1 MKETFEWIQSWCDHA
16 DKNDLPRVL
25 LVGDS
30 ITRAYREKVGE
41 LLRGKYYVDYIATS
55 YAIDQPIYV
64 NLITAFA
71 KDSDYAL
78 IYFNHGLH
86 GLHMTDRVYG
96 EGVEKLLADIG
107 KGKKSRS
114 GNVHARQGKGQRE
127 DRLSSDGY
135 SSPQKSGYGEN
146 RREKRLRYGRPLRRE
161 REHPQRIQAGGR
173 NALRRKGQRAPCG
186 IGCEGDSRSRRKQ
199 REKRGLKSPG
209 FAKYYKI
216 ISQNA

>member
-107 KGKKSRS
+107 KGKKVVLATSTLVKEK
-114 GNVHARQGKGQRE
+114 GNARIDYRQTGIV
-127 DRLSSDGY
+127 
-135 SSPQKSGYGEN
+135 
-146 RREKRLRYGRPLRRE
+146 LRRNRVME
-161 REHPQRIQAGGR
+161 KIAAR
-173 NALRRKGQRAPCG
+173 NG
-186 IGCEGDSRSRRKQ
+186 
-199 REKRGLKSPG
+199 
-209 FAKYYKI
+209 
-216 ISQNA
+216 

>member
-30 ITRAYREKVGE
+30 IARAYREKVGE

-107 KGKKSRS
+107 KGKKVVLAMSTLVKEK
-114 GNVHARQGKGQRE
+114 GNARIDYRQTGIV
-127 DRLSSDGY
+127 
-135 SSPQKSGYGEN
+135 
-146 RREKRLRYGRPLRRE
+146 LRRNRVME
-161 REHPQRIQAGGR
+161 KIAARNGYAMDDLYAVSANIPNEYRLEDGTHYDENGSARLAESVARSILRAGG
-173 NALRRKGQRAPCG
+173 NKEKN
-186 IGCEGDSRSRRKQ
+186 EG
-199 REKRGLKSPG
+199 
-209 FAKYYKI
+209 
-216 ISQNA
+216 